1 MDANERESRAA
12 KLSREHSRHA
22 VENLGQFRVAFFHP
36 RLFAFIRIH
45 SRGKFLIRKEV
56 SPVYSHAFTVSHFDG
71 ANNIRFFGIDS
82 FQAKDAEAQRIA
94 TTDEHRWT
102 RISLGARGRRER
114 KPKPF

>member
-45 SRGKFLIRKEV
+45 SRGTFLIRKEV

-71 ANNIRFFGIDS
+71 ANNIRFFGTTLTNSLLNLGSSNTSYRTIGEERVIHVT
-82 FQAKDAEAQRIA
+82 KKNNQR
-94 TTDEHRWT
+94 RWK
-102 RISLGARGRRER
+102 L
-114 KPKPF
+114 